1 MDRIDAVITLA
12 ALAQETRLDIYRRLV
27 EAGPDGLAAGRIAEI
42 LELPSA
48 TLSFHLSQLRNAGL
62 IGSRRESRSIIY
74 HADYNRMND
83 LLIYLTYNC
92 CQGHAEVCGPLVEA
106 LVGCGIGGTAR
117 TQGGDGDGGKRRQAG

>member
-27 EAGPDGLAAGRIAEI
+27 EAGPDGLAAGKIAEI
-42 LELPSA
+42 LDLPSA
-48 TLSFHLSQLRNAGL
+48 TLSFHLSQLRNARL

-74 HADYNRMND
+74 HADYHRMND

-92 CQGHAEVCGPLVEA
+92 CQGHADVCGPLVEA
-106 LVGCGIGGTAR
+106 LVGCGIGDAAQA
-117 TQGGDGDGGKRRQAG
+117 QGGKSDGGKRRRAG

>member
-27 EAGPDGLAAGRIAEI
+27 ETGPDGLAAGKIAEI
-42 LELPSA
+42 LDLPSA
-48 TLSFHLSQLRNAGL
+48 TLSFHLSQLRNARL

-74 HADYNRMND
+74 HADYHRMND

-106 LVGCGIGGTAR
+106 LVGCGIGDAAQA
-117 TQGGDGDGGKRRQAG
+117 QGGKNDGGKRRRAG